1 MGVRT
6 KGSTYFEPILIRS
19 LLKISF
25 QQGLTQTYQKF
36 LVIPKPDY
44 GQRCTLWREMITAN
58 GGLITKYSDR
68 FNLSGLSK
76 VSDGYT
82 AGSIRNAVELVMST
96 CAIESIVSNVD
107 FDTTPQFHYRL

>member
-6 KGSTYFEPILIRS
+6 KGSTYSEPICIIS

-44 GQRCTLWREMITAN
+44 GQRCTLWKEMITAN
-58 GGLITKYSDR
+58 GGLIAKYSDR